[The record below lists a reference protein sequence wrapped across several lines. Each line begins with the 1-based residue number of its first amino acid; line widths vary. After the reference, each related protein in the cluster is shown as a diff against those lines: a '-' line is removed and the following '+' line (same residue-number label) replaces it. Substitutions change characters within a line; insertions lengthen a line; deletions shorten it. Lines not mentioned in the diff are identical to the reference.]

1 MNTDTVKLLKEINS
15 GCKTAVDNM
24 DQVKTRIT
32 SSNLKKI
39 TEACGTRHTEIGEKS
54 RKLLGEAGL
63 GECDPT
69 AVGMAMAHIGT
80 EIKLT
85 VDSGDRHI
93 AAMLSDGA
101 AMGIRSISQILN
113 RSPEASSESR
123 MLAKE
128 LIAEEKGFF
137 DDMMRFV

>member
-1 MNTDTVKLLKEINS
+1 MNTETVKLLKEINS
-15 GCKTAVDNM
+15 GCKAAVDSI

-32 SSNLKKI
+32 SPELKRI
-39 TEACGTRHTEIGEKS
+39 AEDCGARHTGLGEKS
-54 RKLLGEAGL
+54 RKLLGDAGL
-63 GECDPT
+63 GECDP
-69 AVGMAMAHIGT
+69 AAIGMAMAHIGT
-80 EIKLT
+80 EVKLA

-113 RSPEASSESR
+113 RSPEASAESR
-123 MLAKE
+123 SLAKQ
-128 LIAEEKGFF
+128 LVAEEKGFF